1 MLYTWATGATGLVGS
16 RLAAKL
22 ASQGHGVRV
31 LTRDVGRARSKLPYG
46 RLEFFGPSDWQ
57 RGLSGATGVVNLAG
71 VPAVT
76 VVLRCAL
83 RTCQYHQRARSKS

>member
-1 MLYTWATGATGLVGS
+1 MGS

-31 LTRDVGRARSKLPYG
+31 LTRDVGGARGKLPYG
-46 RLEFFGPSDWQ
+46 RLEFFGSADWQ

-71 VPAVT
+71 ADGRTGSSLNALHVPPA
-76 VVLRCAL
+76 A
-83 RTCQYHQRARSKS
+83 ARSQRNIQAASSHCSA

>member
-1 MLYTWATGATGLVGS
+1 MTRLVRVYEICTGATGLVGS

-31 LTRDVGRARSKLPYG
+31 LTRDVGRARGKLPYG

-57 RGLSGATGVVNLAG
+57 LGLTGATGVVNLAG
-71 VPAVT
+71 ASVECT
-76 VVLRCAL
+76 SLN
-83 RTCQYHQRARSKS
+83 

>member
-1 MLYTWATGATGLVGS
+1 MGS

-31 LTRDVGRARSKLPYG
+31 LTRDVGRARGKLPYG

-71 VPAVT
+71 ADG
-76 VVLRCAL
+76 
-83 RTCQYHQRARSKS
+83 HARSSLHALHVLPAAAR